1 MKAVIMAGG
10 FGTRLRPLVIN
21 LPKPMVPVANK
32 PIMAH
37 ILKNLKKH
45 NFNDLIVILYHQP
58 EIIKEYL
65 KDGKDF
71 GVNIEYILPNEDLG
85 TAGAVSLAK
94 DKLDDTLLVIS
105 GDILTDFN
113 LSNIISF
120 HKEKKSLATITLTR
134 VENPLQ
140 FGIVLTNKEGKITR
154 FFEKPSWGE
163 VFSDTINTGIY
174 VLEPEIFEFI
184 PTSKDFDFSKNLFPI
199 ILSKKLPLYGYIA
212 EGYWRDVG
220 NLKDY
225 KKVHDDIIN
234 GVVEIDIE
242 GKRIGKIG
250 SDIWIGEKSDIK
262 NFKNLKGSVFVGSN
276 VKIGES
282 KIVNSFIGDGV
293 NIGDNVEIKG
303 TVIWE
308 NSSIDNNAQIYNSI
322 ICKNVKLKTNAFL
335 EGDNVI
341 SDNCEIGK
349 DVKINHGVSIWPNKR
364 VQDNTIVSSSLVWGE
379 IWGRILF
386 GSYGIIGA
394 NNVEITPEF
403 ATKLGCAYGTY
414 LGKGARVFTGRD
426 AHESSRML
434 KRGIIAGLMGSGVDV
449 FDLRATPLPLER
461 FTIKSLSGNGG
472 VYIMR
477 SPYDPNSICIKFF
490 DKSGFDLLSSSQQGI
505 ERIFYRE
512 EFYRA
517 GIDEIGKLDIPPRVI
532 ESYRDFYLKNIDIK
546 VIKNSNLKFVI
557 DYSFGPSVLFLPT
570 IVGDFG
576 LEIIS
581 LNAYMDGKRSVRS
594 YLEFLRALQNIST
607 VVKSLETDFGILL
620 DASGGKVFVIDKSGE
635 IFSNTRLVAIFIKLL
650 KLSAE
655 NIIITIPVNSSFE
668 LEEFLKESQVE
679 INWSSTLPSNL
690 IREASKT
697 KLTADSLGGFI
708 FPSFLPFFDGMFTV
722 GKLIELLS
730 KVEVSLTELK
740 KGTPERDPIHMEVQC
755 PWELKGKI
763 LRKLSET
770 SKVEELIEGI
780 KFRESDGFIFTLPD
794 SDRPVLHL
802 YSSFRDERKEKR
814 RLEEEREKLETWIKA

>member
-21 LPKPMVPVANK
+21 IPKPMVPIANK

-45 NFNDLIVILYHQP
+45 NFNDIVVILYHQP
-58 EIIKEYL
+58 EIIKRYL

-71 GVNIEYILPNEDLG
+71 GVNIEYIVPNEDLG
-85 TAGAVSLAK
+85 TAGAVALAK
-94 DKLDDTLLVIS
+94 DKLKDTFLVIS

-113 LSNIISF
+113 LSDIISF

-174 VLEPEIFEFI
+174 VLEPGIFEFI
-184 PTSKDFDFSKNLFPI
+184 PTSKDFDFSKNLYPI
-199 ILSKKLPLYGYIA
+199 ILLKKLPLYGYIA
-212 EGYWRDVG
+212 EGYWRDIG

-225 KKVHDDIIN
+225 KGVHDDIIN

-250 SDIWIGEKSDIK
+250 SDIWVGEKSSIK
-262 NFKNLKGSVFVGSN
+262 NFKNIKGPILVGRN

-293 NIGDNVEIKG
+293 NIGDHVEIKD

-308 NSSIDNNAQIYNSI
+308 NSSIDNNVKIYNSV
-322 ICKNVKLKTNAFL
+322 ICKNVKLKTNSFL
-335 EGDNVI
+335 EGDNVV

-349 DVKINHGVSIWPNKR
+349 DVKLNRGISIWPNKR
-364 VQDNTIVSSSLVWGE
+364 VQDGAIVSSSLVWGE
-379 IWGRILF
+379 IWGGVLF
-386 GSYGIIGA
+386 GSHGIIGA
-394 NNVEITPEF
+394 NNIEITPEF
-403 ATKLGCAYGTY
+403 ATKLACAYGTY
-414 LGKGARVFTGRD
+414 LGKGVRVFAGRD
-426 AHESSRML
+426 AHESSRMF
-434 KRGIIAGLMGSGVDV
+434 KRAIIAGLMGSGVDV
-449 FDLRATPLPLER
+449 FDLRASPLPLER
-461 FTIKSLSGNGG
+461 FTIKSMSGNGG
-472 VYIMR
+472 IYVMR
-477 SPYDPNSICIKFF
+477 SPYDPYLICIKFF
-490 DKSGFDLLSSSQQGI
+490 DKSGFDLSSSSQQAI
-505 ERIFYRE
+505 EKIFYRE

-532 ESYRDFYLKNIDIK
+532 ESYKDFYLKNIDVK

-557 DYSFGPSVLFLPT
+557 DYSFGPSVLFFPT

-576 LEIIS
+576 LEIVS
-581 LNAYMDGKRSVRS
+581 LNAYLDGNRSVRS

-620 DASGGKVFVIDKSGE
+620 DAGGEKVFVIDKSGE
-635 IFSNTRLVAIFIKLL
+635 IFSNTRLIAIFTKLL
-650 KLSAE
+650 KLSTE
-655 NIIITIPVNSSFE
+655 KVTITIPVNSSFG

-690 IREASKT
+690 LKDTSRT
-697 KLTADSLGGFI
+697 KFTADNLGGFV

-722 GKLIELLS
+722 GKLIELRS

-740 KGTPERDPIHMEVQC
+740 KGTPERDPIHVEIQC

-780 KFRESDGFIFTLPD
+780 KLRESDGFTFILPD
-794 SDRPVLHL
+794 SDRPILHL
-802 YSSFRDERKEKR
+802 YSSFIDEGKEKR
-814 RLEEEREKLETWIKA
+814 RLEEEREKLESWIRV

>member
-1 MKAVIMAGG
+1 MKAVVMAGG

-21 LPKPMVPVANK
+21 IPKPMVPVANK

-37 ILKNLKKH
+37 ILKLLKKH

-58 EIIKEYL
+58 EIIKGYF

-71 GVNIEYILPNEDLG
+71 GVNIEYIISYEDLG
-85 TAGAVSLAK
+85 TAGAVALAK
-94 DKLDDTLLVIS
+94 DKLDDTFLVIS

-113 LSNIISF
+113 LSDIISF

-140 FGIVLTNKEGKITR
+140 FGIVLTSKGGEITR
-154 FFEKPSWGE
+154 FLEKPSWGE

-174 VLEPEIFEFI
+174 VLEPEVFEFI
-184 PTSKDFDFSKNLFPI
+184 PTSKEFDFSKNLYPI
-199 ILSKKLPLYGYIA
+199 ILLKKLPLYGYIA
-212 EGYWRDVG
+212 EGYWKDIG

-225 KKVHDDIIN
+225 RGVHDDIIN
-234 GVVEIDIE
+234 GIVEIDIE
-242 GKRIGKIG
+242 GKRIEKIG
-250 SDIWIGEKSDIK
+250 RDIWVGENASIK
-262 NFKNLKGSVFVGSN
+262 NFKNLKGTILAGSN

-293 NIGDNVEIKG
+293 NIGNNVEIKD

-308 NSSIDNNAQIYNSI
+308 NSSIDNNVKIYNSI
-322 ICKNVKLKTNAFL
+322 ICKNVKLKTNSFL
-335 EGDNVI
+335 EGDNVV

-349 DVKINHGVSIWPNKR
+349 GAKLNHGISIWPNKR
-364 VQDNTIVSSSLVWGE
+364 VQDGAIVSSSLVWGE
-379 IWGRILF
+379 IWGGVLF
-386 GSYGIIGA
+386 GSHGIIGA
-394 NNVEITPEF
+394 NNIEITPEF

-414 LGKGARVFTGRD
+414 LGKGTRVFTGRD

-434 KRGIIAGLMGSGVDV
+434 KRAIIAGLMGSGVDV
-449 FDLRATPLPLER
+449 FDLRASPLPLER
-461 FTIKSLSGNGG
+461 FTIKSMSGNGG
-472 VYIMR
+472 IYVMR
-477 SPYDPNSICIKFF
+477 SPYDPYLIYIKFF
-490 DKSGFDLLSSSQQGI
+490 DKSGFDISSSSQQGI

-557 DYSFGPSVLFLPT
+557 DYSFGPSVLFFPN

-635 IFSNTRLVAIFIKLL
+635 VFSNTRLVAIFTKLL
-650 KLSAE
+650 KLSTE
-655 NIIITIPVNSSFE
+655 KISITIPVNSSFD

-690 IREASKT
+690 IRDSSKT
-697 KLTADSLGGFI
+697 RLTVDSLGGFI
-708 FPSFLPFFDGMFTV
+708 FPSFLPFFDGMFTA

-730 KVEVSLTELK
+730 KVEVNLTELK
-740 KGTPERDPIHMEVQC
+740 KETPERDPIHMEIQC

-780 KFRESDGFIFTLPD
+780 KLRESDGFIFILPD

-802 YSSFRDERKEKR
+802 YSSFIDEGKEKR
-814 RLEEEREKLETWIKA
+814 RLEEEKKRLESWIRV